1 MDGEVICVSKVNYDK
16 LWHILIDKK
25 MSKKDLRLKSGVST
39 AVIAKLG
46 KGASLT
52 TEVLVKICDA
62 LNCDITDIMELERS
76 EQPNVGG
83 QQSG

>member
-1 MDGEVICVSKVNYDK
+1 MKSEVISVSKVNYDK

-25 MSKKDLRLKSGVST
+25 MNKKDLRLKSGVST

-76 EQPNVGG
+76 EQHGEGG
-83 QQSG
+83 KQSG

>member
-1 MDGEVICVSKVNYDK
+1 MTKVSYDK
-16 LWHILIDKK
+16 LWHILIDRK
-25 MSKKDLRLKSGVST
+25 MTKKDLRLQSGVST

-62 LNCDITDIMELERS
+62 LNCDITEIMELERS
-76 EQPNVGG
+76 EQSDKEGK
-83 QQSG
+83 

>member
-1 MDGEVICVSKVNYDK
+1 VSKVNYDK

-76 EQPNVGG
+76 EQTSGG
-83 QQSG
+83 EK

>member
-1 MDGEVICVSKVNYDK
+1 VIKFFVYPCGEVMYVSKVNYDK

-62 LNCDITDIMELERS
+62 LNTTALT
-76 EQPNVGG
+76 
-83 QQSG
+83 

>member
-1 MDGEVICVSKVNYDK
+1 MTKVSYDK
-16 LWHILIDKK
+16 LWHILIDRK
-25 MSKKDLRLKSGVST
+25 MTKKDLRLQSGVST

-62 LNCDITDIMELERS
+62 LNCDITEIMELERPKQTDK
-76 EQPNVGG
+76 EGK
-83 QQSG
+83 